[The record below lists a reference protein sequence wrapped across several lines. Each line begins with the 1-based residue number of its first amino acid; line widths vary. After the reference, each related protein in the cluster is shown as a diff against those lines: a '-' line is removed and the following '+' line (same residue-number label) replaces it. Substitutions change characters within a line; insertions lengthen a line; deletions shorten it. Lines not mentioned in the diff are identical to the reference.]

1 MGEKSDRHSS
11 GRRIDQY
18 RTDNQNNISPLR
30 PMRRGDMAYVLSQYL
45 QRQQGQLAMLV
56 TPDVIPP
63 PEK

>member
-1 MGEKSDRHSS
+1 MAEGL
-11 GRRIDQY
+11 IN
-18 RTDNQNNISPLR
+18 TDNQNNISPLR
-30 PMRRGDMAYVLSQYL
+30 PMTRGDMAYVLSQYL